1 MYASSCKDLQ
11 QQIITIMKKQLL
23 TLATAL
29 CLGVGVFTVSAEPIT
44 KTITEDL
51 NWDQDS
57 RPFAASSPYGISQQ
71 IFPAPLLERQGVTG
85 DITVQQISFPLL
97 PTASLPTSGT
107 MDLKVFM
114 VLTDATNLDS
124 SVPVADFTQVASM
137 AVDFSTYTLS
147 TNELIIPL
155 DDNFVI
161 PAGKGIVIG
170 VEKAGAVPYFKFQ
183 DADAYTSIAMNT
195 WFENSDTELS
205 FAAGFSNP
213 AKTKYVPGL
222 KLTYVEGTGEGPEE
236 PVTPGVETKTVT
248 VCEDAYGTKLI
259 PFSTNFAYS
268 ASQAIYPAEKLSE
281 KTGTNGTITVTSI
294 SFPVKPGT
302 SLPSSGTAA
311 LMVYMAG
318 SDTNN
323 LNSKL
328 AASDFTKVATA
339 QIDFSNYDVASGAIT
354 VELDD
359 YFVLAEGKNLV
370 IGIEHQGILES
381 AIEFQEA
388 MCGMTSNT
396 NSWSVRNEN
405 SAMTLDDVDYKSG
418 YVPGLVLTFA
428 EGEVTKPVDPQPGGE
443 TKTVTIGEAAGQSM
457 WEPFS
462 TGAAFSGTQ
471 ILYTAERM
479 NAAVENAESYTID
492 EIQLLLNLESF
503 KPTGVGKV
511 EIMMMPTTLTS
522 LPEAQAFEG
531 FTTVYN
537 GDADFDAAVAAG
549 GVLPFKL
556 ETPFEMKKD
565 QGLIVM
571 YRAEKGTAG
580 GYAMFR
586 QTGSD
591 PEYRTMTWRFSGTVA
606 LTEPSQLTTDKSYT
620 AVMNMVYTTGGGS
633 TEPQKVVDLAVTDF
647 YKDFADNVAM
657 YVNKPYSFGVTVA
670 NNGEE
675 ATNAYTVE
683 IINTADNTVL
693 ASSSDNSTIFNGMP
707 TDVWM
712 DVTFSEPGTYNL
724 AARVVIE
731 GDQNADNNVS
741 GNMEVT
747 VEALAYKAVSVAG
760 NSAPE
765 AGVEETYT
773 VTVANE
779 GEGELTGYTVELYV
793 NNGMDKLVAT
803 ANEVPAIAAGE
814 TATVEFKYTFELAG
828 KYGMT
833 AVVNVAGGEPSTT
846 PVLEVEV
853 PVAGKYEPVINET
866 IVAWDG
872 ETFDFAGTVFNR
884 NVKEA
889 TSQVLYKAE
898 LFGEHTQ
905 AYQIQSLTFT
915 AKQEEYPS
923 QPHPLKIYLAQTD
936 QTEEYVKNT
945 DGQGNELNGTIA
957 NLVPFADFTL
967 VYDGVLPGFEV
978 TTESFDFTFDLQ
990 KLFTLESGKSLV
1002 MFAEIEGTEGAP
1014 YLQLATDTSLGNYA
1028 ACASMM
1034 AGGNIFTGNV
1044 YASNNVPVLKIG
1056 YALEPLPAEVN
1067 VAATEIVASTE
1078 TVVAETETS
1087 FRVRFE
1093 NKGTVDAETFTI
1105 ELLSIGANDEATVL
1119 QSYEN
1124 ARTLATGATGNQ
1136 VVAYTF
1142 TEAGTYKVAARV
1154 VIEGDTDE
1162 TDNMTAPVEVVVS
1175 EKTGLENLIAEGT
1188 LSYDAA
1194 ARALKVNVGA
1204 ATVTVSDLAGRVV
1217 AAYNV
1222 EGAAVL
1228 PVELSN
1234 GVYVVKAGAK
1244 TLKVRI

>member
-1 MYASSCKDLQ
+1 
-11 QQIITIMKKQLL
+11 MKKQLL

-44 KTITEDL
+44 TTITQDL

-57 RPFAASSPYGISQQ
+57 RPFAATSAYGISQQ
-71 IFPAPLLERQGVTG
+71 IFPAPLLERQGVSG

-97 PTASLPTSGT
+97 PSASLPTSGT

-114 VLTDATNLDS
+114 VLTDATNLDY
-124 SVPVADFTQVASM
+124 SVPVADFTQVATM

-147 TNELIIPL
+147 TNELVIPL
-155 DDNFVI
+155 DENFVI

-170 VEKAGAVPYFKFQ
+170 VEKVGKVSAFKFQ
-183 DADAYTSIAMNT
+183 DADAYSSVAMNT
-195 WFENSDTELS
+195 WFENSDSELS

-213 AKTKYVPGL
+213 AKAKYVPGL
-222 KLTYVEGTGEGPEE
+222 KLTYVEGTGEGPED
-236 PVTPGVETKTVT
+236 PQPGVETKTVT
-248 VCEDAYGTKLI
+248 VCEDLNYGQPYLLLY
-259 PFSTNFAYS
+259 AEQEYS
-268 ASQAIYPAEKLSE
+268 VSQQIYPADKVAS
-281 KTGTNGTITVTSI
+281 KTGVNGTISVTQI
-294 SFPVKPGT
+294 SFPISQKAGQTDMPTTGKI
-302 SLPSSGTAA
+302 A
-311 LMVYMAG
+311 LNVYMAG
-318 SDTNN
+318 VDENN
-323 LNSKL
+323 LTSGPL
-328 AASDFTKVATA
+328 AASNFTKVATTV
-339 QIDFSNYDVASGAIT
+339 IDFSNYDTSSKAIT
-354 VELDD
+354 VALDD
-359 YFVLAEGKNLV
+359 YFVLNEGKSLV
-370 IGIEHQGILES
+370 IAVEKQGTLGQ
-381 AIEFQEA
+381 AIYFQEA
-388 MCGMTSNT
+388 ECGFTSNQ
-396 NSWSVRNEN
+396 NSWYKYDNSTPLTIGNEDQK
-405 SAMTLDDVDYKSG
+405 TG

-471 ILYTAERM
+471 ILYTADRM

-492 EIQLLLNLESF
+492 EIQLLLNLANFTPS
-503 KPTGVGKV
+503 GVEKV
-511 EIMMMPTTLTS
+511 EISMMPTTLTY
-522 LPEAQAFEG
+522 LPEAQSFEG

-571 YRAEKGTAG
+571 YRAEKGSAG
-580 GYAMFR
+580 GYAMFK
-586 QTGSD
+586 QTDSD
-591 PEYRTMTWRFSGTVA
+591 PEYRTMTWRFSGSA
-606 LTEPSQLTTDKSYT
+606 APTEPSQFSTDKSYT
-620 AVMNMVYTTGGGS
+620 TVMNMVYTTGGGS

-647 YKDFADNVAM
+647 YKDFADNVVM
-657 YVNKPYSFGVTVA
+657 YANKPYSFGVTVA
-670 NNGEE
+670 NNGDE

-693 ASSSDNSTIFNGMP
+693 ASSSNNSTIFNGMP

-712 DVTFSEPGTYNL
+712 DVTFSAPGTYSL
-724 AARVVIE
+724 AARVVID
-731 GDQNADNNVS
+731 GDQNADNNES

-760 NSAPE
+760 NTAPE

-793 NNGMDKLVAT
+793 NNGMDQLVAT
-803 ANEVPAIAAGE
+803 ATEVPAIAAGE
-814 TATVEFKYTFELAG
+814 TATVEFKYAFELAG

-853 PVAGKYEPVINET
+853 PVAGKLEPVINET
-866 IVAWDG
+866 IVAWNG
-872 ETFDFAGTVFNR
+872 EAFDYGGSAFNR

-936 QTEEYVKNT
+936 QTEEYVKDKNGE
-945 DGQGNELNGTIA
+945 GQEVNGTIA

-967 VYDGVLPGFEV
+967 VYDGVLPGFAA
-978 TTESFDFTFDLQ
+978 TTESFDFTFELQ

-1002 MFAEIEGTEGAP
+1002 MFAEIEGKDGAP
-1014 YLQLATDTSLGNYA
+1014 SLQLATNTTLGNYA
-1028 ACASMM
+1028 AYASMM
-1034 AGGNIFTGNV
+1034 SGGNIYTGKV

-1067 VAATEIVASTE
+1067 VAATEIVAPTE

-1105 ELLSIGANDEATVL
+1105 ELLSIDANDEATVL

-1162 TDNMTAPVEVVVS
+1162 TDNMTAPVEVVVT
-1175 EKTGLENLIAEGT
+1175 ENTGLENLIAEGT

-1204 ATVTVSDLAGRVV
+1204 ATVTVCDLAGRVV

>member
-1 MYASSCKDLQ
+1 
-11 QQIITIMKKQLL
+11 MKKQLL

-44 KTITEDL
+44 KTVCADP
-51 NWDQDS
+51 NYGQNAS
-57 RPFAASSPYGISQQ
+57 PVVAAEQYSISQQ
-71 IFPAPLLERQGVTG
+71 IYPSPQLQNALGVSG
-85 DITVQQISFPLL
+85 DITVQQVAFTL
-97 PTASLPTSGT
+97 PTGGGLPSSGT
-107 MDLKVFM
+107 MDMKVYM
-114 VLTDATNLDS
+114 CATDVTNMNSALPASEFTLVAT
-124 SVPVADFTQVASM
+124 TT
-137 AVDFSTYTLS
+137 VDFSTYNLS
-147 TNELIIPL
+147 TTALVIPL
-155 DDNFVI
+155 DEKFVV
-161 PAGKGIVIG
+161 PAGKSLAIG
-170 VEKAGAVPYFKFQ
+170 VEKAGKVAEIKFQ
-183 DADAYTSIAMNT
+183 DAECGYTSNMNT
-195 WFENSDTELS
+195 VYDSGESELTLGS
-205 FAAGFSNP
+205 TYRYSR
-213 AKTKYVPGL
+213 KWVPGL
-222 KLTYVEGTGEGPEE
+222 DLTYVEGSGDEPED
-236 PVTPGVETKTVT
+236 PDTPGVETKTVT
-248 VCEDAYGTKLI
+248 VCEHASWDSMYLPLRGSAE
-259 PFSTNFAYS
+259 YS
-268 ASQAIYPAEKLSE
+268 ATQQIYQGAPLAEKLGVNG
-281 KTGTNGTITVTSI
+281 GTVTITEV
-294 SFPVKPGT
+294 SFPILST
-302 SLPSSGTAA
+302 ASLPTSGK
-311 LMVYMAG
+311 MAV
-318 SDTNN
+318 T
-323 LNSKL
+323 LYL
-328 AASDFTKVATA
+328 AATDATTLAEALPESAFTQVANKV
-339 QIDFSNYDVASGAIT
+339 IDFANYDGPSNAIT
-354 VELDD
+354 IALDD
-359 YFVLAEGKNLV
+359 YFVLEGGKSLVVGVLKQGATDDIKFQNPGFGGNQANSGRLATAATQLNIGLTNLPSDSYVNAESYV
-370 IGIEHQGILES
+370 S
-381 AIEFQEA
+381 A
-388 MCGMTSNT
+388 
-396 NSWSVRNEN
+396 
-405 SAMTLDDVDYKSG
+405 
-418 YVPGLVLTFA
+418 LVLTFA

-462 TGAAFSGTQ
+462 TGQAFSGTQ

-511 EIMMMPTTLTS
+511 EIMMMPTTLTY

-580 GYAMFR
+580 GYAMFH
-586 QTGSD
+586 QTASD

-633 TEPQKVVDLAVTDF
+633 TEPQKVVDLAVADF

-936 QTEEYVKNT
+936 QTEEYVKST

-967 VYDGVLPGFEV
+967 VYDGVLPGFEA

-1002 MFAEIEGTEGAP
+1002 MFAEIEGKDGAP
-1014 YLQLATDTSLGNYA
+1014 YLQLATNTSLGNYA

-1067 VAATEIVASTE
+1067 VAATEIVAPTE

-1222 EGAAVL
+1222 EGAAIL